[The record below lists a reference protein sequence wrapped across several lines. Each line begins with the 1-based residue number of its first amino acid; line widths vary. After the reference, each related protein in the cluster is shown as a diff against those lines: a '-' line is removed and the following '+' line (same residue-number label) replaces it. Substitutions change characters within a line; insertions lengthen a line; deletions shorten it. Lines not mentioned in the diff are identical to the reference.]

1 MYKNLSND
9 MNKKWQNDNENIMY
23 GVNILDHAAVEKK
36 FKQMKKR
43 KRILTLISLLALAVL
58 GFVIYDFWNVN
69 FNEGMPIVALKESVE
84 FGTEYTGISYNLVV
98 CEDGKR
104 ILNDKKGTKCVKSSE
119 NETGENTTFKDVL
132 YSALIT
138 YLKKEKVVNKDFKDL
153 TINSFEFDEE
163 NDEEG
168 SDYYVDLTYEC
179 KDGGSKCF
187 KTLKE
192 RTNQNNV
199 LLYVSLDKLNEVVY
213 VDTFKSSGLQY
224 EKLKADYKEKVINY
238 FSETREYQSEN
249 VKSFDIELVANK
261 GKYKYL
267 GVVFEDLYE
276 INISYMCV
284 DDGNTCVTR
293 LDDGNGHN
301 LSFNAYMFLNKDN
314 GIELIE
320 SIKLVHE

>member
-23 GVNILDHAAVEKK
+23 GVNVLDHAAVEKK

-43 KRILTLISLLALAVL
+43 KRILTLISLLTLAVL

-69 FNEGMPIVALKESVE
+69 FNEGMPIVALKDSVE
-84 FGTEYTGISYNLVV
+84 YGTEYTGITYKLIV

-104 ILNDKKGTKCVKSSE
+104 ILNDNKGTKCVKSDGSE
-119 NETGENTTFKDVL
+119 QDETTTLKDVL
-132 YSALIT
+132 YNSLIT
-138 YLKKEKVVNKDFKDL
+138 YLKKEKIINKDFKNL
-153 TINSFEFDEE
+153 TINSFEFDST

-168 SDYYVDLTYEC
+168 SDYYVDFTYEC
-179 KDGGSKCF
+179 KNAGSKCF

-199 LLYVSLDKLNEVVY
+199 LLYVSLNKLNEVVY
-213 VDTFKSSGLQY
+213 IDTFKSSGVQY
-224 EKLKADYKEKVINY
+224 DKLKADYKEKVINY
-238 FSETREYQSEN
+238 LIEMRKYQSEN

-267 GVVFEDLYE
+267 GVVFEDMYE
-276 INISYMCV
+276 INIAYTCV
-284 DDGNTCVTR
+284 DDSNTCVTS
-293 LDDGNGHN
+293 LDDGKGNN

-320 SIKLVHE
+320 SIKLVH

>member
-43 KRILTLISLLALAVL
+43 KRILTLISILVLAVL

-69 FNEGMPIVALKESVE
+69 FNEGMPIVALKENVE
-84 FGTEYTGISYNLVV
+84 FGTEYTGISYKLIV

-104 ILNDKKGTKCVKSSE
+104 ILNDNKGTKCVKSDDVE
-119 NETGENTTFKDVL
+119 IGGVTTFKDVL
-132 YSALIT
+132 YNALIT
-138 YLKKEKVVNKDFKDL
+138 YLKKEKVINKDFKDL
-153 TINSFEFDEE
+153 TINSFEFDEA

-168 SDYYVDLTYEC
+168 SDYYVDFTYEC
-179 KDGGSKCF
+179 KDGGSDCF
-187 KTLKE
+187 KILKE

-199 LLYVSLDKLNEVVY
+199 LLYVSFNKLNEVVY
-213 VDTFKSSGLQY
+213 IDTFKSSGAQY
-224 EKLKADYKEKVINY
+224 DKLKADYKEKVINY
-238 FSETREYQSEN
+238 FSEMREYQSEN

-267 GVVFEDLYE
+267 DVVFEDMYE

-284 DDGNTCVTR
+284 DGGNTCVTR
-293 LDDGNGHN
+293 LDDGKNNN

-320 SIKLVHE
+320 SIKLVH

>member
-84 FGTEYTGISYNLVV
+84 FGTEYTGISYKLIV

-104 ILNDKKGTKCVKSSE
+104 ILNDNKGTKCVKSDD
-119 NETGENTTFKDVL
+119 GEIGGVTTFKDVL
-132 YSALIT
+132 YNALIT

-153 TINSFEFDEE
+153 TINSFEFDEA

-168 SDYYVDLTYEC
+168 SDYYVDFTYEC
-179 KDGGSKCF
+179 KDGGSNCF
-187 KTLKE
+187 KILKE

-199 LLYVSLDKLNEVVY
+199 LLYVSFNKLNEVVY
-213 VDTFKSSGLQY
+213 IDTFKSSGAQY
-224 EKLKADYKEKVINY
+224 DKLKADYKEKVINY

-249 VKSFDIELVANK
+249 VKSFDIDLVANK

-267 GVVFEDLYE
+267 DVVFEDMYE

-284 DDGNTCVTR
+284 DGGNTCVTR
-293 LDDGNGHN
+293 LDDGKNNN

-320 SIKLVHE
+320 SIKLVH